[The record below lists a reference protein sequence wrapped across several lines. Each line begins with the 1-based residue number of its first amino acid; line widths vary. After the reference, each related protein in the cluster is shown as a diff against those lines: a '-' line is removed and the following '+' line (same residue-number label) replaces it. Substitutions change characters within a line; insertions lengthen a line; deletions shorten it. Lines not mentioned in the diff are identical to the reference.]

1 MSSLNFASDLNKND
15 IIYLIYLNNSR
26 ELKQRL
32 FC

>member
-15 IIYLIYLNNSR
+15 IIYFIYLNNSR
-26 ELKQRL
+26 ELKQSL